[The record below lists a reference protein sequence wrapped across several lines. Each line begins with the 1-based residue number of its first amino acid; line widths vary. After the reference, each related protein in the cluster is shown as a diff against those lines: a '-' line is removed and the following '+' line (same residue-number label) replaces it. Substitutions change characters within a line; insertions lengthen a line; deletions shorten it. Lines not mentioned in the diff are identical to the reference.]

1 MGLFGNDEKRA
12 QKAQALLEKYGLED
26 LSDTRDLSAVKQI
39 SYDLMGNKMIE
50 LGTIMQGNSADVAKM
65 TYLSAIMQQNF
76 IIIRQLDRLNRNME
90 NKA

>member
-12 QKAQALLEKYGLED
+12 QKAQALLEKYGLEE
-26 LSDTRDLSAVKQI
+26 LSDPRDIESVRQL

-50 LGTIMQGNSADVAKM
+50 LGTVMQGNTADVAKM
-65 TYLSAIMQQNF
+65 TYLSAIMHQNF
-76 IIIRQLDRLNRNME
+76 IIIRQLDRLNRNLE

>member
-1 MGLFGNDEKRA
+1 MGLFGNDEKRE
-12 QKAQALLEKYGLED
+12 QKAHALLAKYGLED

-50 LGTIMQGNSADVAKM
+50 LGTVMQGNSADVAKM

-76 IIIRQLDRLNRNME
+76 IIIRQLDRLNRNLE